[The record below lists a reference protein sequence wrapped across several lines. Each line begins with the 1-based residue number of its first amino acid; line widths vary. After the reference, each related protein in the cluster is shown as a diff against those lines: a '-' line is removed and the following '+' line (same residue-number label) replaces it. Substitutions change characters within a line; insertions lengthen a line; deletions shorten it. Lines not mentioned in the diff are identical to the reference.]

1 MSVHIVVRHRVKD
14 YKSWRPVYNKVHKDL
29 FKPYGIKLAHVFSDL
44 ENMNE
49 VTVIAEAKDLQ
60 SAKAFAADEKL
71 HKAMKDS
78 GVLGKPEIFF
88 MKDDL

>member
-1 MSVHIVVRHRVKD
+1 MSVHIVVRHQVND
-14 YKSWRPVYNKVHKDL
+14 YKTWRPIYDKHKDI

-44 ENMNE
+44 ENENE

-60 SAKAFAADEKL
+60 SAKAFVSDESL
-71 HKAMKDS
+71 HKAMKES
-78 GVLGKPEIFF
+78 GVIGIPEIFF